1 MLNVELEEAIELMT
15 QSIEEI
21 IDFDEIELIDAYGRI
36 SEEDIYAPMNN
47 PPFDRSP
54 LDGYALIADDTKG
67 ASKETIKTLTVV
79 DVIYAGGDSKRT
91 IKKGE
96 AIRIMT
102 GAKMPKGANCVIRQE
117 QTNYG
122 EDKVEIYRELSEYDN
137 YCFAGEDIKEGDL
150 LIKKGELL
158 TYVHIGILSS
168 MGITKIKVKSKPRIA
183 LLVTGDEVGIPGEP
197 LKEGKIYDSN
207 LHLLYSRLNEFGLK
221 PIIYEIIGDSGERVS
236 KRICEIADNVDFII
250 TTGGVS
256 VGQKDI
262 LHDALPLMGAKRLF
276 WKVNLKPGTPAMYS
290 LYKNKPILSLSGN
303 PFAALTTF
311 ELLARPILGKI
322 TQNKNLYT
330 KKVIGVMEDE
340 FNKSSVRRRFIRAY
354 FNDGKVSFV
363 ENKHSSGML
372 ASMVGCNCLI
382 DVREGTPKLNKGDK
396 VEVVLL

>member
-1 MLNVELEEAIELMT
+1 
-15 QSIEEI
+15 
-21 IDFDEIELIDAYGRI
+21 
-36 SEEDIYAPMNN
+36 
-47 PPFDRSP
+47 
-54 LDGYALIADDTKG
+54 
-67 ASKETIKTLTVV
+67 
-79 DVIYAGGDSKRT
+79 
-91 IKKGE
+91 
-96 AIRIMT
+96 
-102 GAKMPKGANCVIRQE
+102 
-117 QTNYG
+117 
-122 EDKVEIYRELSEYDN
+122 
-137 YCFAGEDIKEGDL
+137 
-150 LIKKGELL
+150 
-158 TYVHIGILSS
+158 

-183 LLVTGDEVGIPGEP
+183 LLVTGDEVGIPGES

-221 PIIYEIIGDSGERVS
+221 PIIYEIIGDSGEKVS
-236 KRICEIADNVDFII
+236 KRICEIVDNVDLII

-262 LHDALPLMGAKRLF
+262 LHDALPLIGAKRLF

-330 KKVIGVMEDE
+330 KKVIGIMEDE
-340 FNKSSVRRRFIRAY
+340 FNKPSVRRRFIRAY
-354 FNDGKVSFV
+354 FNDGKVRFV

-382 DVREGTPKLNKGDK
+382 DVSEGTLKLNKGDK
-396 VEVVLL
+396 VEVILL